1 MRVLHE
7 EVRGR
12 GQSNALQKIR
22 DRRDRATPIAR
33 PFVTEERRGERL
45 VDGPD
50 RIERCVRILMDELD
64 RTAKPRELLALGRPH
79 VLSFK
84 EKLPARRTKETRE
97 QPPGGG
103 LSAATLADQAHRF
116 ALTER
121 ERHAVHG
128 FDEPAGRLEC
138 PAHADQLDQRFALDG
153 DVARDGHLAVAIF
166 SETTASSLPRR
177 SATCFQRMQRAS
189 CWGVSTARRSG
200 SRTLHSSMTKGQRG
214 L

>member
-45 VDGPD
+45 VHGPD
-50 RIERCVRILMDELD
+50 RIERCVRILMNELD
-64 RTAKPRELLALGRPH
+64 RAAKPRELLALARPH

-84 EKLPARRTKETRE
+84 EKLPARRAKETRE

-103 LSAATLADQAHRF
+103 LPAAAFADQAHRF
-116 ALTER
+116 ALTEC
-121 ERHAVHG
+121 ERHAV
-128 FDEPAGRLEC
+128 DCLDDPARRLEG
-138 PAHADQLDQRFALDG
+138 AADSDQLDQRLALDG
-153 DVARDGHLAVAIF
+153 DVARDGHVAVAIF
-166 SETTASSLPRR
+166 SETTASSLPRS

-189 CWGVSTARRSG
+189 CWGVSTGKRSG